1 MADVKINVDNE
12 TPRNEVAII
21 NSNGPK
27 NEQLWKEN
35 VFYTRITS
43 PYNYIKARKDV
54 LDKDKSIIIVKS
66 ESKDTPCITFIDDIS
81 REGNTTIIGQLK
93 RDILFTELFLNKE
106 DYYSVN
112 QLENTLIKY
121 RSYFHDL
128 QAYNTLVEDCRKMKL
143 HIQTISE
150 NSNDKQGNT
159 TQRFERVLTEKPFR
173 IQSFMLQ
180 IPIFEYESPHDLSID
195 LLFNID
201 TTGKSLKITLFS
213 PTLYDLRPLESSIID
228 RELTLIKEIF
238 PTAILHS

>member
-1 MADVKINVDNE
+1 MPDVNINVDNE
-12 TPRNEVAII
+12 SPRNEVAII

-35 VFYTRITS
+35 TFHTRITS
-43 PYNYIKARKDV
+43 PYNYIKARIDV
-54 LDKDKSIIIVKS
+54 LNKDKSIIIVSS

-93 RDILFTELFLNKE
+93 RDVLLTGLCLNKD

-112 QLENTLIKY
+112 QLETTLVRY

-128 QAYNTLVEDCRKMKL
+128 QDYNTLLTDCRNMKL

-150 NSNDKQGNT
+150 NSNDKQGST

-173 IQSFMLQ
+173 IQSFMLR
-180 IPIFEYESPHDLSID
+180 IPIFEYETPYDINIE

-201 TTGKSLKITLFS
+201 TAGKSLKITLFS
-213 PTLYDLRPLESSIID
+213 PMLHDLRPLESSIVE
-228 RELTLIKEIF
+228 RELTLIKDIY